1 MEKKTNSFTKNTL
14 IKTNSKNTKS
24 NISELPENYSTLLI
38 GKERKISF
46 YQQTVNKNKF
56 DRKDIEMSTFNSK
69 EIPVNLKNCFPNLQL
84 ILDRYGSLTTKQ
96 RENEKISNN
105 IQNFMIKNSILR
117 VKFN

>member
-1 MEKKTNSFTKNTL
+1 MDLATITEWKNSILHLKVGLSDNTPEYFNDYKDDIKSQIDRIQLEKKTNSFTKNTL

-69 EIPVNLKNCFPNLQL
+69 KYQ
-84 ILDRYGSLTTKQ
+84 
-96 RENEKISNN
+96 
-105 IQNFMIKNSILR
+105 
-117 VKFN
+117 